1 MGMVSQL
8 PSRSGDRRHHQHPD
22 DRSSDTQSKLLTCG
36 NNEADPARRRIGFIV
51 LLSQTTRA
59 REDSNL

>member
-1 MGMVSQL
+1 MVATINAIRA
-8 PSRSGDRRHHQHPD
+8 PAGTPNAMR
-22 DRSSDTQSKLLTCG
+22 KALTSG

>member
-1 MGMVSQL
+1 VYYAS
-8 PSRSGDRRHHQHPD
+8 PV
-22 DRSSDTQSKLLTCG
+22 TCG
-36 NNEADPARRRIGFIV
+36 NDEADPARRRIGFIV